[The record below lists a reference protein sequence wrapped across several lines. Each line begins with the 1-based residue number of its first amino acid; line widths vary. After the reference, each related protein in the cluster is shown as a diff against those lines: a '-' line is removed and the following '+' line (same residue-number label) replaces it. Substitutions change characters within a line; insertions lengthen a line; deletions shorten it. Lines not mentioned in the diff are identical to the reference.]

1 MSEHAKSKAGAYSL
15 GGMSVVDLI
24 CGMNDR
30 ILGDKFNGGN
40 FMFDPA
46 KKEFWCVDNAKDPKL
61 ALSFKNEDSW
71 KNWVVELMTLGEGV
85 TDRGQ
90 GIGEHIHWA
99 LYTRKTEDTRE
110 LSQNIVLDPAAAGA
124 TAAGID
130 EAVAD
135 TLRSLQ
141 ALAKDDTNGLPKTER
156 DKLRSRLAFVD
167 RRMKFAALLKF
178 DPQFSEVPSAKNP
191 WVGKK
196 VGRLLTS
203 AVVGRSDEEKT
214 AEAWKTKARNSQT
227 SDQDLDALDATISTY
242 LTNHPDADQRVL
254 KALFAA
260 RSERLLRSLNAKIAV
275 LAVLPRDDKAWGDL
289 APSVVTGIKAMTDQW
304 VTKLR
309 ELDDK
314 AAAVELQ
321 EAVTKFASLLPGATP
336 AQ

>member
-1 MSEHAKSKAGAYSL
+1 
-15 GGMSVVDLI
+15 MSVGDLI

-203 AVVGRSDEEKT
+203 AVVGRSTKRKRPRPGRPKRETARLQSGPGRAGRNHQHLPDKSSRRGSTRSQSAFCSPIRTSAAFFEREDCHSGGPAAGRQGLGRPGPVRRHGYQSYDGSVGDE
-214 AEAWKTKARNSQT
+214 
-227 SDQDLDALDATISTY
+227 
-242 LTNHPDADQRVL
+242 
-254 KALFAA
+254 
-260 RSERLLRSLNAKIAV
+260 
-275 LAVLPRDDKAWGDL
+275 
-289 APSVVTGIKAMTDQW
+289 
-304 VTKLR
+304 
-309 ELDDK
+309 
-314 AAAVELQ
+314 
-321 EAVTKFASLLPGATP
+321 ASGA
-336 AQ
+336 